1 MTVPP
6 AGVTVENSSLA
17 ITLGVRLGNWF
28 QSIGSQ
34 IGSILSRGL
43 LNVKSLLNNMI
54 GGAKELFSAIA
65 RGDWNIFKNWLKED
79 PIAITAGAVAVVL
92 IGGVVVGAVA
102 GGVAAMVAAI
112 GSAGTIGGI
121 TLAGIMPSLVQGA
134 VSGGEVIY
142 NFDFNKS
149 DDQLLKELNQRFVN
163 FAGVAGESLGRSLAN
178 FIIDG
183 DKLPKLRI
191 DRNAMRT
198 MFLALE
204 DESETGEEILQEL
217 STIGWAI
224 FKLARQALFTAG
236 FINFRKWAQKNIRS
250 GIPWVDKMIE
260 SWGTGKPLILS
271 EKVQQFTEKIEEGN
285 PALGNFLENILE
297 GFGSGTKEAVIRRF
311 VVYS

>member
-1 MTVPP
+1 MNPP

-17 ITLGVRLGNWF
+17 ISLGLKLGNWF
-28 QSIGSQ
+28 QSVGSQ
-34 IGSILSRGL
+34 IGNILSRGL
-43 LNVKSLLNNMI
+43 LNVKNLLSNMVN
-54 GGAKELFSAIA
+54 GAKELFGAIA
-65 RGDWNIFKNWLKED
+65 RGDWNIFKSWLKED
-79 PIAITAGAVAVVL
+79 PIAVTAGAVAVVL

-102 GGVAAMVAAI
+102 GGLAALAATVA
-112 GSAGTIGGI
+112 GAGTIGGI
-121 TLAGIMPSLVQGA
+121 TLAGIMPSLVEGA
-134 VSGGEVIY
+134 VSASETIY

-149 DDQLLKELNQRFVN
+149 DDALLKELNQGFIN

-178 FIIDG
+178 LIIGG

-198 MFLALE
+198 MFLVLE

-236 FINFRKWAQKNIRS
+236 FINFRKWAKQNIRS
-250 GIPWVDKMIE
+250 GIPWVDRAIE

-271 EKVQQFTEKIEEGN
+271 EKVNEFVQAVEDDN
-285 PALGNFLENILE
+285 AALGNFLENILE
-297 GFGSGTKEAVIRRF
+297 GFGDGAKESVIRRF
-311 VVYS
+311 VVYN

>member
-1 MTVPP
+1 MNPQ

-17 ITLGVRLGNWF
+17 ITLGVKLGSWF
-28 QSIGSQ
+28 QGIGSQ
-34 IGSILSRGL
+34 IGNILSRGL
-43 LNVKSLLNNMI
+43 LNVKSLLSNMVN
-54 GGAKELFSAIA
+54 GTKELFGAIA

-79 PIAITAGAVAVVL
+79 PVAVTAGAVAVLL
-92 IGGVVVGAVA
+92 IGGIVVGAVA
-102 GGVAAMVAAI
+102 GGVAAIATAVA
-112 GSAGTIGGI
+112 GAGTVGGI

-134 VSGGEVIY
+134 VSVGETIY

-149 DDQLLKELNQRFVN
+149 DDQLLKELNQGFINFV
-163 FAGVAGESLGRSLAN
+163 GVAGESLGRSLAN
-178 FIIDG
+178 FIIGG

-198 MFLALE
+198 MFLVLE

-224 FKLARQALFTAG
+224 FKLARQALFAAG
-236 FINFRKWAQKNIRS
+236 FINFRKWAKQNVKS
-250 GIPWVDKMIE
+250 GIPWIDKAIA

-271 EKVQQFTEKIEEGN
+271 EEINEFVQTVEEGN
-285 PALGNFLENILE
+285 VALGNFLENILE
-297 GFGSGTKEAVIRRF
+297 GFGGGTKEAVIRRF